1 MVMRNMGWVV
11 CGPTCLLY
19 CELFLLSFPFTEARR
34 SEKAESCRWKWNTC
48 YAHESPSETPQ
59 LYFRFKPLG
68 NKGFFEAPLN
78 SSSSVFQTAV
88 GGHFHGFLKR
98 RDLVSQGIRIHSQL
112 VTKSVSKRFPGIFK
126 RFLVY
131 FMVRLHHVES

>member
-1 MVMRNMGWVV
+1 MKK
-11 CGPTCLLY
+11 
-19 CELFLLSFPFTEARR
+19 LSLVGGNGTPATHT
-34 SEKAESCRWKWNTC
+34 NP
-48 YAHESPSETPQ
+48 PSETPRQTQ
-59 LYFRFKPLG
+59 L
-68 NKGFFEAPLN
+68 FEAPLN
-78 SSSSVFQTAV
+78 SFSSVVQTAV

-112 VTKSVSKRFPGIFK
+112 VTKSVFKRFPGIFK

>member
-1 MVMRNMGWVV
+1 MKKPSLVGGNGT
-11 CGPTCLLY
+11 PATHTN
-19 CELFLLSFPFTEARR
+19 P
-34 SEKAESCRWKWNTC
+34 
-48 YAHESPSETPQ
+48 PSETPQ

-68 NKGFFEAPLN
+68 NKGFFEPPLN
-78 SSSSVFQTAV
+78 SLSSVFQTAV

>member
-1 MVMRNMGWVV
+1 M
-11 CGPTCLLY
+11 
-19 CELFLLSFPFTEARR
+19 
-34 SEKAESCRWKWNTC
+34 KK
-48 YAHESPSETPQ
+48 PSLVGGNGTPATHTNPPSDTPQ

-68 NKGFFEAPLN
+68 NKGFFEPPLN
-78 SSSSVFQTAV
+78 SLSSVFQKAV
-88 GGHFHGFLKR
+88 GGHFHGFVKR

-131 FMVRLHHVES
+131 FMVRLHHVKS